1 MKNITS
7 LPIGIYKSQ
16 KKFLEAIS
24 GVITVPV
31 SVKVVDI
38 TSDIM
43 HKGKE
48 NERPWAKLTVVDT
61 VLYEKFESIGQEEYC
76 PSFKVNIKGYLG
88 EDLSQ
93 LQDRE
98 ISFESYELA
107 FVTDKYKQPIGLALV
122 LELNNITI
130 N

>member
-1 MKNITS
+1 MKKLS
-7 LPIGIYKSQ
+7 LLSSYN
-16 KKFLEAIS
+16 KKEFLEAIA
-24 GVITVPV
+24 GVVQLP
-31 SVKVVDI
+31 SSLKVIDL

-43 HKGKE
+43 NKGKE

-61 VLYEKFESIGQEEYC
+61 DLYEKFESIGQEEFC
-76 PSFKVNIKGYLG
+76 PSFKVNLKGYLG

>member
-1 MKNITS
+1 MKLKLGLCESPKRFAETITPLVEIPSS
-7 LPIGIYKSQ
+7 LK
-16 KKFLEAIS
+16 
-24 GVITVPV
+24 VIDL
-31 SVKVVDI
+31 K
-38 TSDIM
+38 SDIM

-61 VLYEKFESIGQEEYC
+61 DLYEKFESIGQEEYC
-76 PSFKVNIKGYLG
+76 PSFKVNLKGYLG